1 LSRCVSRICQT
12 SPSTQCRVHPHLETA
27 PVGRIRRFR
36 NLCLSALKG
45 PRPKDDGVG
54 VPRARLPSNTHQPL
68 PSLWRTGASSI
79 VMVRIVVE
87 ALALRS
93 ARSASP
99 AAGWRPDS
107 STSWRWVNLLFLVR
121 CRRWVGSARG
131 LRRRGSDPLST
142 PLSSRLSSSEFDDAV
157 LRVALTYELFGLTLA
172 LEVQQDTGY
181 RANGLP
187 PPNRVEL
194 LVRRT
199 MNFASLG
206 HLGLS

>member
-1 LSRCVSRICQT
+1 METRQQHLVAMGQFTLSR
-12 SPSTQCRVHPHLETA
+12 PLST
-27 PVGRIRRFR
+27 VGW
-36 NLCLSALKG
+36 LS
-45 PRPKDDGVG
+45 
-54 VPRARLPSNTHQPL
+54 PRAA
-68 PSLWRTGASSI
+68 AS
-79 VMVRIVVE
+79 
-87 ALALRS
+87 
-93 ARSASP
+93 
-99 AAGWRPDS
+99 
-107 STSWRWVNLLFLVR
+107 
-121 CRRWVGSARG
+121 
-131 LRRRGSDPLST
+131 GSDPLST